1 MADRNGGVL
10 DNVRRAGLIAI
21 LFMSAVCG
29 LLPLS
34 SRAEGLAVTL
44 LLSDTSAP
52 YQAFVETLRHRLPA
66 SIRLVVRETARDGNG
81 SPGTGD
87 LVVAV
92 GMKAAEVATSAQ
104 YSPILA
110 VMVPKAGYDSLFLEQ
125 KTSYGISAI
134 YLDQPWERQ
143 VDFLYAVLPGVERV
157 GLLYSPETRLEVSP
171 LLNNVANHGGSVVAQ
186 SVQSAD
192 RVYASLEKVLSSSDV
207 LLAIPDSRIYNA
219 ATIRNIL
226 LTSYRHEV
234 PLIGLSQGYVNAGS
248 LAAIF
253 TLPEQI
259 AEQTA
264 RQIVAFDKKRG
275 LAPPAYPENFSVAL
289 NTQVARSLE
298 IRLPSEVEIRKRMLN
313 AGEDGR

>member
-1 MADRNGGVL
+1 MQSF
-10 DNVRRAGLIAI
+10 RRYSEAL
-21 LFMSAVCG
+21 LLCLLV

-34 SRAEGLAVTL
+34 SRADGLTVTL
-44 LLSDTSAP
+44 LLSDSSAP
-52 YQAFVETLRHRLPA
+52 YQAFLDTLRLRLPA
-66 SIRLVVRETARDGNG
+66 SIRIVVQDPARDGK
-81 SPGTGD
+81 GTED

-92 GMKAAEVATSAQ
+92 GMKAAEAATSANLR
-104 YSPILA
+104 SPILA
-110 VMVPKAGYDSLFLEQ
+110 VMVPKAGYDSLFIGQ
-125 KTSYGISAI
+125 NAAYGASAI

-143 VDFLYAVLPGVERV
+143 VDFLYAVMPDVERV

-171 LLNNVANHGGSVVAQ
+171 LLNSVANHGGSVIAQ

-192 RVYASLEKVLSSSDV
+192 RLFASLEKVLSGSDV
-207 LLAIPDSRIYNA
+207 LLAIPDSRIYSA
-219 ATIRNIL
+219 ASIRNIL

-234 PLIGLSQGYVNAGS
+234 PLIGLSQGYVNAGA

-264 RQIVAFDKKRG
+264 RQIVAFDKKRA
-275 LAPPAYPENFSVAL
+275 LPAPSYPENFSVAL

-298 IRLPSEVEIRKRMLN
+298 IRLPSEDEIRKRMRK